1 MQKLQLYIGSERLD
15 LFKDETVSLTQT
27 IQNVKDIAK
36 IFTEFTKTFSL
47 PASPVNNRIFQH
59 YYNFDILNGFDARN
73 KVAGSLELN
82 TIPYKT
88 GFIALQG
95 VDLKNNLPH
104 TYRITF
110 YGNTVNLKDILG
122 DEQLSGL
129 ASMQQLDTVY
139 NYDNIKSGLQVDPSN
154 SAVNLIVPLITHTNR
169 MTYTG
174 LTSLGENGNVFWN
187 GFANTPNGIQWNQF
201 KFAIKLQYIIDGIEA
216 QFPEITFSSSF
227 FNNSSNSAFNNLF
240 MWLHRKKGSV
250 DAAGQISTQWT
261 ELTEIVFQGSGTPSG
276 SGSIGGYLLLNNNV
290 SYTTTQLTISPTTSN
305 IAYDIRIMRNGE
317 VYEQRN
323 GVQTQQVFFNSTAS
337 PGPLQG
343 GTYAIQVRSTAT
355 ISFNANGFAWVVN
368 SLQPGQQFQDEYKN
382 ANSFS
387 SNSDQQFIIQQQI
400 PGMTILGF
408 LTNIFQMFNLTAYVD
423 SDGTIE
429 VKTLDS
435 YYAEASSTPTNID
448 SYLDVTKSSVNI
460 ALPFKQIQ
468 FMYKGLGTFLAKQ
481 YEQLNNSGWG
491 SLNYST
497 SGGEFSTPSDVYK
510 VEIGFEHLLYER
522 LFDQRPA
529 ANLASTT
536 IQYGY
541 FVDSNQESYYGLPL
555 IFYAIKQTSATN
567 IAFRKYDSSNN
578 TDTVGLNNYIIPSN
592 SKTITPLSSTTN
604 INFRD
609 EINEYTGESGF
620 TGTLFQNKYS
630 NYIIDV
636 FNQQRRLTK
645 VTAYLPLK
653 IFFDLQLNQIIQI
666 GQDNYRINSVTTN
679 LTNGKSEFELLNVI
693 NLLYNSITAT
703 YFGTSYTM
711 YFTASITTVENL
723 TVGDALFDNIQMTIK
738 AGAGTYYQEG
748 STSPNTHCEDSS
760 YVMAMVLDTNGII
773 TSISCG
779 QP

>member
-201 KFAIKLQYIIDGIEA
+201 KFAIRLQYIIDAIET
-216 QFPEITFSSSF
+216 QFPEITFSNSF

-435 YYAEASSTPTNID
+435 YYAEVSSTPTNID

-567 IAFRKYDSSNN
+567 IAFRKYDSTNN

-636 FNQQRRLTK
+636 FNQQKRLTK

-653 IFFDLQLNQIIQI
+653 VFFDLQLNQIIQI

-679 LTNGKSEFELLNVI
+679 LTNGKSEFELLNVV

-711 YFTASITTVENL
+711 YFTASITTIQNL
-723 TVGDALFDNIQMTIK
+723 TVGDALFDDIQMTIK
-738 AGAGTYYQEG
+738 AGAGTYIQSG
-748 STSPNTHCEDSS
+748 SATSDTYCDNGCFMS
-760 YVMAMVLDTNGII
+760 MVLDTNGII

-779 QP
+779 CP

>member
-1 MQKLQLYIGSERLD
+1 
-15 LFKDETVSLTQT
+15 
-27 IQNVKDIAK
+27 
-36 IFTEFTKTFSL
+36 
-47 PASPVNNRIFQH
+47 
-59 YYNFDILNGFDARN
+59 
-73 KVAGSLELN
+73 
-82 TIPYKT
+82 
-88 GFIALQG
+88 
-95 VDLKNNLPH
+95 
-104 TYRITF
+104 
-110 YGNTVNLKDILG
+110 
-122 DEQLSGL
+122 
-129 ASMQQLDTVY
+129 
-139 NYDNIKSGLQVDPSN
+139 
-154 SAVNLIVPLITHTNR
+154 
-169 MTYTG
+169 
-174 LTSLGENGNVFWN
+174 
-187 GFANTPNGIQWNQF
+187 
-201 KFAIKLQYIIDGIEA
+201 
-216 QFPEITFSSSF
+216 
-227 FNNSSNSAFNNLF
+227 

-567 IAFRKYDSSNN
+567 IAFRKYDSTNN

-653 IFFDLQLNQIIQI
+653 VFFDLQLNQIIQI

-679 LTNGKSEFELLNVI
+679 LTNGKSEFELLNVV

-711 YFTASITTVENL
+711 YFTASITTIQNL
-723 TVGDALFDNIQMTIK
+723 TVGDALFDDIQMTIK
-738 AGAGTYYQEG
+738 AGAGTYIQSG
-748 STSPNTHCEDSS
+748 SATSDTYCDNGCFMS
-760 YVMAMVLDTNGII
+760 MVLDTNGII
-773 TSISCG
+773 TSIICG
-779 QP
+779 CP